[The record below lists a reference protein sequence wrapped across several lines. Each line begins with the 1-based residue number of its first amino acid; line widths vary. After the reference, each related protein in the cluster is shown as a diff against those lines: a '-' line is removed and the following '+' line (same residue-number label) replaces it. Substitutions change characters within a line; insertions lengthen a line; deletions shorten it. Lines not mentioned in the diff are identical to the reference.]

1 MKLYVYCLAE
11 NIDVLDEPTLGISGA
26 PVRVLKTENLS
37 VLVSD
42 LDADSVLVTR
52 ENALT
57 HAAVV
62 RSVLDYSTPLPF
74 RFGTVVTEPQLQSY
88 LSTHKTALENK
99 LESVRGCVEMSVK
112 IIWEN
117 SVAQPSQSRD
127 KAPAAEQGAGTS
139 FLAEKRQQI
148 LGDEHRAAEAS
159 KISVW
164 LHETLSELVGDEQVT
179 LRPTERLVLSAAH
192 LIERGKIGQY
202 REKVAEMRQ
211 NRPDLHFLSSGPW
224 PPYSFAN
231 IGLEFKTQ
239 FGVS

>member
-1 MKLYVYCLAE
+1 MKLYVYCLVE
-11 NIDVLDEPTLGISGA
+11 GIDVLEGPILGISGA
-26 PVRVLKTENLS
+26 PVRVLKTEDLS
-37 VLVSD
+37 MLVSD
-42 LDADSVLVTR
+42 LDADSVLVTS

-62 RSVLDYSTPLPF
+62 RSVLDRTTPLPF
-74 RFGTVVTEPQLQSY
+74 RFGTVVTELQLQGY
-88 LSTHKTALENK
+88 LSTHKMALESK
-99 LESVRGCVEMSVK
+99 LESVRGSVEMSIK

-117 SVAQPSQSRD
+117 FVAQQPQSQD
-127 KAPAAEQGAGTS
+127 KTQAGEQGAGTM
-139 FLAEKRQQI
+139 FLAEKRLRI

-159 KISVW
+159 KISTW
-164 LHETLSELVGDEQVT
+164 LHETLSELLGDEHVT
-179 LRPTERLVLSAAH
+179 LRPADRLVVSAAH
-192 LIERGKIGQY
+192 LIERGQIGQY
-202 REKVAEMRQ
+202 REKVAEMRR